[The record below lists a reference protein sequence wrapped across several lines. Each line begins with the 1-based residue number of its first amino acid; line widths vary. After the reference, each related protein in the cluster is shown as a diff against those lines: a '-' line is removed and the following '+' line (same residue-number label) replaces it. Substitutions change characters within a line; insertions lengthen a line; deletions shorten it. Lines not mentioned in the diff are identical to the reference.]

1 MAAKGGDGVKLT
13 PACARCKRAKIRCT
27 HRRALGEEENGISF
41 DESIGESEVP
51 PSVIGKKVRLRL
63 NPEVEAKA
71 EPESNRS
78 PSKRHTRGANRKRA
92 RMEETSQDD
101 SQDTNGLSGE
111 VIIGGDG
118 TRDPSK
124 QQQHPQKRSRRGRKP
139 KNDRLADDTEES
151 SDTIPAPIYESACP
165 RFGANSLEGAG
176 LLSRHVVLSR
186 ELQQKLQDC
195 DTKWLAAI
203 ESLHE
208 AKRTLDTWVAVWQ
221 SGL

>member
-27 HRRALGEEENGISF
+27 HRRALGEEGNEASF
-41 DESIGESEVP
+41 DGSMGESEVP
-51 PSVIGKKVRLRL
+51 PSVVGKKVRPRL
-63 NPEVEAKA
+63 NPEVEGKA
-71 EPESNRS
+71 EPGSS
-78 PSKRHTRGANRKRA
+78 HSVTKRHTRGANRKRP
-92 RMEETSQDD
+92 MVEEISQDD
-101 SQDTNGLSGE
+101 SQDTNRLSGE
-111 VIIGGDG
+111 AISGGDG

-124 QQQHPQKRSRRGRKP
+124 HPQKRSRRGRKP
-139 KNDRLADDTEES
+139 KNDRPADDTEES
-151 SDTIPAPIYESACP
+151 SDIIPATVYESARP

-186 ELQQKLQDC
+186 ELQLKLHDC

>member
-13 PACARCKRAKIRCT
+13 PACPSCKRAKIRCT
-27 HRRALGEEENGISF
+27 HRRALGEEENAVSF
-41 DESIGESEVP
+41 DGSIGESEVP

-63 NPEVEAKA
+63 NPEVEGKTDA
-71 EPESNRS
+71 ESNHS

-92 RMEETSQDD
+92 RMEEDD

-111 VIIGGDG
+111 AISGGDG
-118 TRDPSK
+118 ARDPSK
-124 QQQHPQKRSRRGRKP
+124 QQQQPHPQKRSRRGRKP
-139 KNDRLADDTEES
+139 KNDRPADDTEES
-151 SDTIPAPIYESACP
+151 SDTIPPPIYESARP

-195 DTKWLAAI
+195 DTKWLATI

>member
-13 PACARCKRAKIRCT
+13 PACPSCKRAKIRCT
-27 HRRALGEEENGISF
+27 HRRALGEEENAVSF
-41 DESIGESEVP
+41 DGSIGESEVP

-63 NPEVEAKA
+63 NPEVEGKTDA
-71 EPESNRS
+71 ESNHS
-78 PSKRHTRGANRKRA
+78 PSKRHTRGANRKRP
-92 RMEETSQDD
+92 MVEEISQDD

-111 VIIGGDG
+111 AISGGDG

-124 QQQHPQKRSRRGRKP
+124 HPQKRSRRGRKP
-139 KNDRLADDTEES
+139 KNDRPADDTEES
-151 SDTIPAPIYESACP
+151 SDIIPATVYESARP

-186 ELQQKLQDC
+186 ELQLKLHDC